1 MPNCGWQDGARL
13 AKKSA
18 GRIAFLPRG
27 CEKQENPS
35 LMKAIPLSLA
45 LAFALSACTTTKPDR
60 FVTADANKDGKLSSV
75 EVNDYFVLSVFEA
88 RDTNKDGKITKA
100 EWDPQISKGDSIEF
114 DKRDA
119 NKDGAVTVA
128 EASAY
133 AMKKGTYTSAVK
145 EADTN
150 KDGAVSREEAVAYYA
165 SKE

>member
-1 MPNCGWQDGARL
+1 
-13 AKKSA
+13 
-18 GRIAFLPRG
+18 
-27 CEKQENPS
+27 
-35 LMKAIPLSLA
+35 MKAIQLSLA

-60 FVTADANKDGKLSSV
+60 FATADANKDGKLSAV
-75 EVNDYFVLSVFEA
+75 EVNDYFVLAVFEG

-100 EWDPQISKGDSIEF
+100 EWNPQISKTDSLEF

-119 NKDGAVTVA
+119 NKDGAVTSA

-133 AMKKGTYTSAVK
+133 AMKKGTYTAAVK

-150 KDGAVSREEAVAYYA
+150 KDGVITREEATAYYG